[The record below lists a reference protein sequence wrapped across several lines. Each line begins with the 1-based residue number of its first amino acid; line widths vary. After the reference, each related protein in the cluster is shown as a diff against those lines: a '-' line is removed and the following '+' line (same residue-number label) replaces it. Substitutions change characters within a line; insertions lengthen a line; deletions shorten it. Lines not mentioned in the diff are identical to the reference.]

1 MTHDLAIINTFVLYI
16 GFMMAIGVYYY
27 RRTRNMSD
35 YFLGN
40 RKLGA
45 WVTSLSAEASDMSG
59 WMLMGVP
66 GYAYLAGL
74 NAGWIAIGIAIGTWA
89 NWHFVAARLRKY
101 TELANNSLTL
111 PEFLQNRFHD
121 KSGLL
126 RIVPA
131 IFILIFFVIYTSSG
145 FVWAASSR
153 RSSASPMSTPSSS
166 VPAPSSSTRSSAA
179 SSPSRARTSSRAS

>member
-1 MTHDLAIINTFVLYI
+1 MYYTGYAMRLQAFFIDFRQKLHTMLDFYTFYINKYCAIEPLSHIIELFLYTYFARERNGGFILTHDLAIINTFVLYI

-74 NAGWIAIGIAIGTWA
+74 NA
-89 NWHFVAARLRKY
+89 
-101 TELANNSLTL
+101 
-111 PEFLQNRFHD
+111 
-121 KSGLL
+121 
-126 RIVPA
+126 
-131 IFILIFFVIYTSSG
+131 
-145 FVWAASSR
+145 
-153 RSSASPMSTPSSS
+153 
-166 VPAPSSSTRSSAA
+166 
-179 SSPSRARTSSRAS
+179 

>member
-89 NWHFVAARLRKY
+89 NWHFVAAHLRKY

-145 FVWAASSR
+145 FASSR

-179 SSPSRARTSSRAS
+179 FSPSRARTSSRAS